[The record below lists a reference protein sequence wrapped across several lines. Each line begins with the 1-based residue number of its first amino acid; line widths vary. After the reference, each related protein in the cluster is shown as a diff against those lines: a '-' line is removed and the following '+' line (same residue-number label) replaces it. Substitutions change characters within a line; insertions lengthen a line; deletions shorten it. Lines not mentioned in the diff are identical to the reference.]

1 MKRQTDR
8 RTVAHSRSFRSTK
21 RGQTPRSVSLK
32 VELLESRLA
41 LSVGP
46 FQPDVIELNLF
57 APEEFEAI
65 ARLIAPEHET
75 LAQEAAAFPIA
86 YDQATTAADS
96 ADSMNPTQS
105 DGFILFDANTPEGG
119 RIWFAASGPAIEAD
133 SETFS
138 TVVDGSDS
146 VVSELLASWRQ
157 TDSRIG
163 AGNDWWDSLSFL
175 PLPIGSEGEG
185 LFSDLGSFAILSF
198 SENPISS
205 SLSFDGMIDHPEF
218 FSQDDWISIID
229 PGMQS
234 SSFTNPSLDNLTW
247 ADLAGDTAG
256 TGAVKISGLNGDPLF
271 CHYGEDL
278 LFSTFLLRKNGLT
291 PIDMVEQGPLS
302 APRGGPFP
310 AIVAGQQSEARG
322 SSNEAVLA
330 PVTSNLFGEDAAASN
345 THEADLDYSERNGE
359 AAFSMNEPTV
369 SRNLRGTGEEDSYLI
384 ESQEGEI
391 TAQVGSFED
400 SGDVSLSLESLEGEV
415 QQGGFIDI
423 TLAMTDAIVPAETL
437 VTQVEPSAANPAEQ
451 KEIAIEA
458 ACDRDYAFELA
469 MADGFSQMIDEAGI
483 VELPS
488 LDSWSEGEG
497 GAEATVAPTP
507 VSLPAGS
514 QSGESSAS
522 ERTKQAGHRDLSQN
536 QREDWAAGAFSTV
549 IVGAAAFRVWQ
560 KRPKEES

>member
-1 MKRQTDR
+1 MKRQADR

-21 RGQTPRSVSLK
+21 RGQTPHSVSLK

-46 FQPDVIELNLF
+46 FQPEAIELNLF

-86 YDQATTAADS
+86 YDQATTPT
-96 ADSMNPTQS
+96 NPTNS
-105 DGFILFDANTPEGG
+105 DGFILLDANTPEGG
-119 RIWFAASGPAIEAD
+119 RIWFAASGSAIEAD
-133 SETFS
+133 FETFS
-138 TVVDGSDS
+138 TFVDGSDS

-157 TDSRIG
+157 TDARIG
-163 AGNDWWDSLSFL
+163 AGNDLWDSLSFL

-185 LFSDLGSFAILSF
+185 LFFDSGSFAILSF
-198 SENPISS
+198 SENSISS
-205 SLSFDGMIDHPEF
+205 SLSFDGMIDHPAL

-229 PGMQS
+229 SGMQS

-256 TGAVKISGLNGDPLF
+256 NGAVKISALNGDPLF

-278 LFSTFLLRKNGLT
+278 LFSTFLLRKNGLA
-291 PIDMVEQGPLS
+291 PIDMVEQGPLL
-302 APRGGPFP
+302 APRVGPFP

-330 PVTSNLFGEDAAASN
+330 PVTSNLFGEDAAALN
-345 THEADLDYSERNGE
+345 THEADLDYPERNGE

-369 SRNLRGTGEEDSYLI
+369 FRNLRGTGEEDSYLI

-391 TAQVGSFED
+391 TAQVGSLED

-437 VTQVEPSAANPAEQ
+437 VTEVEPSAANPAEQ
-451 KEIAIEA
+451 KEIPFEA